1 MSREVIMPALGMAQE
16 SGLLVAWRK
25 QPGEAV
31 SAGDVVMEVETDKS
45 TMEVEASESGFLTNV
60 RAREGEDVPVGRV
73 VAFIAKTAEE
83 AESAAAASED
93 DAPDRADGEGGD
105 NTSPASSESP
115 AAIDGVNVIMPALGM
130 SQDTGRIVAWLKKPG
145 EAVMKGEP
153 LFELETDKSTVEVEA
168 QADGFLAAVYAEV
181 NEDVP
186 VGELVAVIS
195 AEKPAEPITAK
206 PQPKAA
212 KAVEPAPEASR
223 PAKAR
228 AAGAEP
234 SGGSGAAPKPVPSP
248 GGRILASPKAKR
260 LAAERGIDL
269 ERLAAA
275 GLGQPFHVA
284 DLDRPEARNALA
296 QDSGSADAATA
307 SAAGISAKPSVET
320 CRIEAAVSRAGFD
333 AFLDWAQGEA
343 SPPVSAS
350 TVLLALAAGALRE
363 ATGSEMVVIGL
374 DTLAPGGDRKVYEHP
389 DLAGLGENSLRESEA
404 SPALVLRDLTAS
416 RITGLRLPAGEVPVL
431 SVAMRDGDFILTFE
445 FGAAAMAPDMA
456 LAFVE
461 ALALRL
467 GDPLRQLL

>member
-1 MSREVIMPALGMAQE
+1 MPREVIMPALGMAQE

-25 QPGEAV
+25 KPGEAV

-73 VAFIAKTAEE
+73 VAFIAKTPEE
-83 AESAAAASED
+83 AESAAAAPRNE
-93 DAPDRADGEGGD
+93 APDCADGRGKES
-105 NTSPASSESP
+105 TSPPSSE
-115 AAIDGVNVIMPALGM
+115 AVDGVKVIMPALGM

-145 EAVMKGEP
+145 EAVKKGEP

-168 QADGFLAAVYAEV
+168 QADGFLAAVYADA
-181 NEDVP
+181 NDDVP
-186 VGELVAVIS
+186 VGETVAVIS
-195 AEKPAEPITAK
+195 ADESAEPITAK

-223 PAKAR
+223 PAKAQT
-228 AAGAEP
+228 AGAGP
-234 SGGSGAAPKPVPSP
+234 SGGSGAAPLQAPPP

-275 GLGQPFHVA
+275 GLGQPIHVA

-296 QDSGSADAATA
+296 SESGSAHAATA
-307 SAAGISAKPSVET
+307 GAVGIAAKPSVET

-333 AFLDWAQGEA
+333 VFLDWTKGEA
-343 SPPVSAS
+343 SPPVPAS
-350 TVLLALAAGALRE
+350 MVLLALAAGALRE
-363 ATGSEMVVIGL
+363 ATGSEMVVIRL
-374 DTLAPGGDRKVYEHP
+374 DTLTPGSARKVFE
-389 DLAGLGENSLRESEA
+389 DRGLGGLGENALRESDA

-431 SVAMRDGDFILTFE
+431 SVAVRDGDFVLTFE
-445 FGAAAMAPDMA
+445 FGAAAMAHDAA
-456 LAFVE
+456 LDFVE